1 MEDDKY
7 KIARRCLKS
16 SLINEINTELS
27 IRYEHMILGRLTDGE
42 SYIDYKGNYHSGYDE
57 NIRSF
62 NRLIYKIDKLVNKTD
77 IELIDNTGKKT
88 LIYIGSKQT
97 FADFKKELK
106 KLKEYILYLI
116 NEWWEVNIL

>member
-42 SYIDYKGNYHSGYDE
+42 SYIDYRGNYHSGYDE

-77 IELIDNTGKKT
+77 IELIDNTGKKH
-88 LIYIGSKQT
+88 LFI
-97 FADFKKELK
+97 
-106 KLKEYILYLI
+106 
-116 NEWWEVNIL
+116 